1 MDLALSDEHR
11 MLKDLVAR
19 FVREELMP
27 LEKAVL
33 EREAAGQG
41 VLLTHEERAPLDQQ
55 SRELGLWGL
64 DAPEDVGGSDM
75 PEVALVGVNEELG
88 KTVVPYVLPP
98 DSPNLR
104 MLMVTANAEQR
115 AQYLAPYARGE
126 ITSAIGI
133 SEPAAGGDPAAMTTT
148 AVRKGDDWVI
158 NGRKIWISRA
168 AEADFTILMAVTDKS
183 KGARGGIS
191 AFLVDQGTPGFNIL
205 RRIPMIGGHFT
216 YEIALEDCRVPA
228 SKLLGE
234 EGQGFAPMQIRLSTR
249 RLEMSCVC
257 IGMAQRALDMMCE
270 YAPQRVTFGAPL
282 AERQTIQWWVADAA
296 TRIHAARLMAYDA
309 AWKVDQGRDARTEV
323 SMLKVFTTELAWD
336 TLDKAMQTFGAMG
349 MTKEMPLQLMAA
361 TVRNM
366 RIYEGP
372 SEVHRWVVARKLLRL
387 RKG

>member
-1 MDLALSDEHR
+1 MDFALSDEHR
-11 MLKDLVAR
+11 MLKELVAR

-27 LEKAVL
+27 LENAVL

-41 VLLTHEERAPLDQQ
+41 LFLTAEERAPLDKQ

-75 PEVALVGVNEELG
+75 PELALVGVNEELG
-88 KTVVPYVLPP
+88 KTVTPYVLPP

-115 AQYLAPYARGE
+115 AQYLAPYTRGE
-126 ITSAIGI
+126 TISAIGI
-133 SEPAAGGDPAAMTTT
+133 SEPGAGGDPAAMITR
-148 AVRKGDDWVI
+148 AVRDGNDWVI

-191 AFLVDQGTPGFNIL
+191 AFLIDKGTPGFNIL

-228 SKLLGE
+228 SKLLGQ
-234 EGQGFAPMQIRLSTR
+234 EGHGFAPMQIRLSTR
-249 RLEMSCVC
+249 RLEMSCAC

-282 AERQTIQWWVADAA
+282 AERQTVQWWVADAA
-296 TRIHAARLMAYDA
+296 TKIHGARLMAYDA
-309 AWKVDQGRDARTEV
+309 AWKVDQGRDARTEL
-323 SMLKVFTTELAWD
+323 SMLKVFATELAWD

-349 MTKEMPLQLMAA
+349 MTKEVPLQLMAA

-387 RKG
+387 RK

>member
-1 MDLALSDEHR
+1 MDFALSDEHR
-11 MLKDLVAR
+11 MLRDLVAR

-41 VLLTHEERAPLDQQ
+41 VFLTAAERAPLDKQ

-64 DAPEDVGGSDM
+64 DAPEDVGGSNM

-88 KTVVPYVLPP
+88 KTVTPYVLPP

-115 AQYLAPYARGE
+115 AQYLAPYTRGE
-126 ITSAIGI
+126 TISAIGI
-133 SEPAAGGDPAAMTTT
+133 SEPGAGGDPAAMTTS
-148 AVRKGDDWVI
+148 AVRDGDHWVI

-168 AEADFTILMAVTDKS
+168 AEADFTILMAVTNKS

-191 AFLVDQGTPGFNIL
+191 AFLVDKGTPGFNIL

-249 RLEMSCVC
+249 RLEMSTVC

-270 YAPQRVTFGAPL
+270 YAPQRTTFGVPL

-323 SMLKVFTTELAWD
+323 SMLKVFATELAWD

-361 TVRNM
+361 SVRNM

-387 RKG
+387 RR

>member
-1 MDLALSDEHR
+1 MDFALTDEHR

-19 FVREELMP
+19 FVREELIP

-33 EREAAGQG
+33 EREADGKG
-41 VLLTHEERAPLDQQ
+41 VFLTPEERAPLDKQ

-64 DAPEDVGGSDM
+64 DAPEDIGGSDL

-88 KTVVPYVLPP
+88 KTVTPYVLPP

-115 AQYLAPYARGE
+115 AQYLAPYALGE
-126 ITSAIGI
+126 TISAIGI
-133 SEPAAGGDPAAMTTT
+133 SEPGAGGDPAAMTTS
-148 AVRKGDDWVI
+148 AVRNGSDWVI

-168 AEADFTILMAVTDKS
+168 ADADFTILMAVTDKS
-183 KGARGGIS
+183 KGAHGGIS
-191 AFLVDQGTPGFNIL
+191 AFLIDKGTPGFNIL
-205 RRIPMIGGHFT
+205 RKIPMIGGHFT

-228 SKLLGE
+228 SKLLGK
-234 EGQGFAPMQIRLSTR
+234 EGDGFAPMQIRLSTR

-270 YAPQRVTFGAPL
+270 YAPQRNTFGAPL
-282 AERQTIQWWVADAA
+282 AERQTIQWWVADEA
-296 TRIHAARLMAYDA
+296 TKIHAARLMAYDA
-309 AWKVDQGRDARTEV
+309 AWKIDQHRDPRSEI
-323 SMLKVFTTELAWD
+323 SMLKVFATELAWD

-349 MTKEMPLQLMAA
+349 MTKEVPLQLMAA

-387 RKG
+387 RK